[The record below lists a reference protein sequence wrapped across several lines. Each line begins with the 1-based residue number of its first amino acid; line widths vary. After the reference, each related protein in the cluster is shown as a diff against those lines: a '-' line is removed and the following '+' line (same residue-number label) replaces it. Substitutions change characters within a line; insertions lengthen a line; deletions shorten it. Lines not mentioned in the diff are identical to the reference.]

1 MARCRVCQ
9 QTTVEKFLS
18 LGPTP
23 LANRFLTREQLEETE
38 PSFPLDVYFCHT
50 CGLVQ
55 LIDVVPA
62 EVLFHDYPYL
72 TGVSSPMRTH
82 FAALAE
88 EVAHE
93 YHVGPGSL
101 VVDIGSNDGTL
112 LSGFRRFGPKVLG
125 VEPAANVATM
135 ANAAGIETISQ
146 FFDPALAKE
155 IARTRGPAQVILATN
170 VFAHVHALDHFLLG
184 VGAMLSQEGVLVIEV
199 PYLVDM
205 LNSNEFD
212 TIYHEHLSYFAVRPM
227 VALFT
232 RFGMGIVGLKRLRV
246 HGGSIRVAV
255 QKSRAPQAPVVAQIL
270 NEEEERGLDSMDTY
284 RDFAERV
291 RVIGGEL
298 VDLLRSLKARGK
310 RTVGYGAP
318 AKGNTL
324 LNFCKIGTEI
334 LDYVIDATPSKHG
347 RYTPGMHIPVF
358 PETRFR
364 SDRPDYA
371 LLLAWNYADDILKKE
386 VAFRERGGKFIIPIP
401 HPAVVA

>member
-9 QTTVEKFLS
+9 QETLEKFLS

-23 LANRFLTREQLEETE
+23 LANRFLKREQLRE
-38 PSFPLDVYFCHT
+38 PEPYFPLDVYFCHT

-55 LIDVVPA
+55 LVDVVPA

-72 TGVSSPMRTH
+72 TAVSSPMRTH

-88 EVAHE
+88 DVAQG

-112 LSGFRRFGPKVLG
+112 LSGFRRFGPKIVG
-125 VEPAANVATM
+125 VEPAANVAAT
-135 ANAAGIETISQ
+135 ASGAGIETINQ
-146 FFDPALAKE
+146 FFGPALAEE
-155 IARTRGPAQVILATN
+155 IARTRGPAQVVLATN
-170 VFAHVHALDHFLLG
+170 VFAHVHDLDQFLHG
-184 VGAMLSQEGVLVIEV
+184 VSAMLSAEGVLVIEV

-205 LNSNEFD
+205 LTNTEFD

-232 RFGMGIVGLKRLRV
+232 RFGMRIVELKRVHV

-255 QKSRAPQAPVVAQIL
+255 QKSRAPQAPVVAQVL
-270 NEEEERGLDSMDTY
+270 NEEAERGLGSMRAY

-291 RVIGGEL
+291 RVIREEL

-324 LNFCKIGTEI
+324 LNFCKVGPDLLEYLVDT
-334 LDYVIDATPSKHG
+334 TPAKQG
-347 RYTPGMHIPVF
+347 RFSPGMHVPVF
-358 PETRFR
+358 PDTKFQT
-364 SDRPDYA
+364 DRPDYA
-371 LLLAWNYADDILKKE
+371 LLLAWNYADEILKKE
-386 VAFRERGGKFIIPIP
+386 AAYRKRGGKFITPIP
-401 HPAVVA
+401 RPAIL

>member
-9 QTTVEKFLS
+9 QTTLEKFLS

-62 EVLFHDYPYL
+62 EVLFRDYPYL

-88 EVAHE
+88 DVAQE

-112 LSGFRRFGPKVLG
+112 LTGFRRRGLQIVG
-125 VEPAANVATM
+125 IEPAANVAAI
-135 ANAAGIETISQ
+135 ANAAGIPTMNQ
-146 FFDPALAKE
+146 FFTPALAEE
-155 IARTRGPAQVILATN
+155 IARTRGPAKVILATN
-170 VFAHVHALDHFLLG
+170 VFAHVHDLDRFLQGVSALLSADG
-184 VGAMLSQEGVLVIEV
+184 VFVIEV
-199 PYLVDM
+199 PYLVDI
-205 LNSNEFD
+205 LDKTEFD

-227 VALFT
+227 VTLFT
-232 RFGMGIVGLKRLRV
+232 RFGLEIVGLKRVSV

-255 QKSRAPQAPVVAQIL
+255 QKARGPQAPVVTQFL
-270 NEEEERGLDSMDTY
+270 NEEAERGLESMRTY
-284 RDFAERV
+284 RDFADRV
-291 RVIGGEL
+291 RLIREEL
-298 VDLLRSLKARGK
+298 VDLLRCLKANGK

-324 LNFCKIGTEI
+324 LNFCKVGPDLLEY
-334 LDYVIDATPSKHG
+334 LVDATPAKQG
-347 RYTPGMHIPVF
+347 RFSPGMHVPVV
-358 PETRFR
+358 PENRFQT
-364 SDRPDYA
+364 DQPDYA
-371 LLLAWNYADDILKKE
+371 LLLAWNYAEEIVKKE
-386 VAFRERGGKFIIPIP
+386 VAFRERGGKFITPIP
-401 HPAVVA
+401 RPVLI

>member
-9 QTTVEKFLS
+9 RETLEKFLS

-23 LANRFLTREQLEETE
+23 LANRFLKREQLEETE

-55 LIDVVPA
+55 LVDVVPA

-88 EVAHE
+88 EVAQQ
-93 YHVGPGSL
+93 YHVGPDNL

-112 LSGFRRFGPKVLG
+112 LSGFRRFGPNILG
-125 VEPAANVATM
+125 VEPAANVAAT
-135 ANAAGIETISQ
+135 ANAAGIQTISQ
-146 FFDPALAKE
+146 FFSPALAEE
-155 IARTRGPAQVILATN
+155 IARTRGPARVVLATN
-170 VFAHVHALDHFLLG
+170 VFAHVHDLDRFLQGVSAL
-184 VGAMLSQEGVLVIEV
+184 LSPEGVLVIEV

-205 LNSNEFD
+205 LNNTEFD
-212 TIYHEHLSYFAVRPM
+212 TIYHEHLSYFAVRPL
-227 VALFT
+227 VALFR
-232 RFGMGIVGLKRLRV
+232 RFGMGIVGVKRLRV

-255 QKSRAPQAPVVAQIL
+255 QKSPAPQAPLVGQMV
-270 NEEEERGLDSMDTY
+270 NEEAERGLGSMRTY
-284 RDFAERV
+284 HDFAERV
-291 RVIGGEL
+291 RMIREEL
-298 VDLLRSLKARGK
+298 VALLRSLKARGK

-324 LNFCKIGTEI
+324 LNFCKVGPDLVEY
-334 LDYVIDATPSKHG
+334 LVDATPAKQG
-347 RYTPGMHIPVF
+347 RFSPGMHVPVF
-358 PETRFR
+358 SDTRFQ

-371 LLLAWNYADDILKKE
+371 LLLAWNYADEILKKE
-386 VAFRERGGKFIIPIP
+386 VAYRERGGKFITPIP
-401 HPAVVA
+401 RPAIL

>member
-9 QTTVEKFLS
+9 QETLEEFLS

-23 LANRFLTREQLEETE
+23 LANRFLTREQLEEIE

-55 LIDVVPA
+55 LVDVVPA

-72 TGVSSPMRTH
+72 TGVSSPMRSH

-88 EVAHE
+88 DVAQE

-112 LSGFRRFGPKVLG
+112 LSGFRRFGPKILG
-125 VEPAANVATM
+125 IEPAANVAAT
-135 ANAAGIETISQ
+135 ANAAGIPTINQ
-146 FFDPALAKE
+146 FFGPALAEE
-155 IARTRGPAQVILATN
+155 IARSRGPAQVVLATN
-170 VFAHVHALDHFLLG
+170 VFAHVHDLDHFLQS
-184 VGAMLSQEGVLVIEV
+184 VSAMLSAEGVLLIEV

-205 LNSNEFD
+205 LNNTEFD

-246 HGGSIRVAV
+246 HGGSIRIVV
-255 QKSRAPQAPVVAQIL
+255 QKSRAPQAPVVARIL
-270 NEEEERGLDSMDTY
+270 NEELERGLGSIRTY

-291 RVIGGEL
+291 RVIEEEL
-298 VDLLRSLKARGK
+298 VDLLRNLKARGK
-310 RTVGYGAP
+310 LTVGYGAP
-318 AKGNTL
+318 AKGNTM
-324 LNFCKIGTEI
+324 LNFCKIGPDLLEY
-334 LDYVIDATPSKHG
+334 LVDATPAKQG
-347 RYTPGMHIPVF
+347 RFSPGMHIPVL
-358 PETRFR
+358 PETRFQA
-364 SDRPDYA
+364 DRPDYA
-371 LLLAWNYADDILKKE
+371 LLLAWNYTDEILKKE
-386 VAFRERGGKFIIPIP
+386 RAYRERGGRFITPIP
-401 HPAVVA
+401 RPAIL

>member
-9 QTTVEKFLS
+9 RETVERFLS

-55 LIDVVPA
+55 LVDVVPP

-112 LSGFRRFGPKVLG
+112 LSGFRRFGPKILG
-125 VEPAANVATM
+125 IEPAANVAAT
-135 ANAAGIETISQ
+135 ANAAGIQTINQ
-146 FFDPALAKE
+146 FFGPAVAEE
-155 IARTRGPAQVILATN
+155 IARTRGPAQVVLATN
-170 VFAHVHALDHFLLG
+170 VFAHVHDLDQFLKG
-184 VGAMLSQEGVLVIEV
+184 VSVLLSAEGALVIEV

-205 LNSNEFD
+205 LNETEFD

-227 VALFT
+227 VELFS
-232 RFGMGIVGLKRLRV
+232 RYGMGIVGVKRVPV

-255 QKSRAPQAPVVAQIL
+255 QKSRAAQAPVVAEML
-270 NEEEERGLDSMDTY
+270 NEEAERGLGSMRPY
-284 RDFAERV
+284 RNFAERV
-291 RVIGGEL
+291 HVIRGEL
-298 VDLLRSLKARGK
+298 VDLLRSLKTRGK

-324 LNFCKIGTEI
+324 LNFCKIGPDLLEY
-334 LDYVIDATPSKHG
+334 LVDATPAKQG
-347 RYTPGMHIPVF
+347 RFSPGMHIPVVAD
-358 PETRFR
+358 TRLR
-364 SDRPDYA
+364 ADQPDYA
-371 LLLAWNYADDILKKE
+371 LLLAWNYADEIVKKE
-386 VAFRERGGKFIIPIP
+386 GTYRERGGKFITPIP
-401 HPAVVA
+401 RPAIL

>member
-9 QTTVEKFLS
+9 QETLEKFLS

-23 LANRFLTREQLEETE
+23 LANRFLKREQLRE
-38 PSFPLDVYFCHT
+38 PEPYFPLDVYFCHT

-55 LIDVVPA
+55 LVDVVPA

-88 EVAHE
+88 DVAQE

-112 LSGFRRFGPKVLG
+112 LSGFRRFGPKTLG
-125 VEPAANVATM
+125 VEPAANVAAM
-135 ANAAGIETISQ
+135 ANAAGIQTINQ
-146 FFDPALAKE
+146 FFGPALAEE
-155 IARTRGPAQVILATN
+155 IARTRGPAQVVLATN
-170 VFAHVHALDHFLLG
+170 VFAHVHNLDRFLQA
-184 VGAMLSQEGVLVIEV
+184 VSVMLAAEGVLVIEV

-205 LNSNEFD
+205 LTNTEFD

-227 VALFT
+227 VTLFS
-232 RFGMGIVGLKRLRV
+232 RFGMGIIGLTRQRV

-255 QKSRAPQAPVVAQIL
+255 QKLRAPQTPVVAQIL
-270 NEEEERGLDSMDTY
+270 NEEAEGGLDSMRIY

-291 RVIGGEL
+291 RMIGQEL
-298 VDLLRSLKARGK
+298 VDLLRSLKARGM

-324 LNFCKIGTEI
+324 LNFCKVGPDLLEY
-334 LDYVIDATPSKHG
+334 LVDATPAKQG
-347 RYTPGMHIPVF
+347 RFSPGMHVPVV
-358 PETRFR
+358 PDTRFQA
-364 SDRPDYA
+364 DRPDYA
-371 LLLAWNYADDILKKE
+371 LLLAWNYADEILRKE
-386 VAFRERGGKFIIPIP
+386 AAYRERGGKFIIPIP
-401 HPAVVA
+401 RPAIL

>member
-9 QTTVEKFLS
+9 QETLEKFLS

-23 LANRFLTREQLEETE
+23 LANRFLKREQLEESE

-55 LIDVVPA
+55 LVDVVPA

-88 EVAHE
+88 DVAQE

-112 LSGFRRFGPKVLG
+112 LSGFRRFGPKTLG
-125 VEPAANVATM
+125 VEPAANVAAM
-135 ANAAGIETISQ
+135 ANAAGIQTINQ
-146 FFDPALAKE
+146 FFGPALAEE
-155 IARTRGPAQVILATN
+155 IARTRGPAQVVLATN
-170 VFAHVHALDHFLLG
+170 VFAHVHDLDRFLQA
-184 VGAMLSQEGVLVIEV
+184 VSVMLAAEGVLVIEV

-205 LNSNEFD
+205 LNNTEFD

-227 VALFT
+227 VALFS
-232 RFGMGIVGLKRLRV
+232 RFGMGIIDLTRQRV

-255 QKSRAPQAPVVAQIL
+255 QKSRAPQTPVVAQIL
-270 NEEEERGLDSMDTY
+270 NEEAERGLDSMRIY

-291 RVIGGEL
+291 RMIGQEL
-298 VDLLRSLKARGK
+298 VDLLRSLRARGM

-324 LNFCKIGTEI
+324 LNFCKVGPDLLEY
-334 LDYVIDATPSKHG
+334 LVDATPAKQG
-347 RYTPGMHIPVF
+347 RFSPGMHVPVV
-358 PETRFR
+358 PDTRFQA
-364 SDRPDYA
+364 DRPDYA
-371 LLLAWNYADDILKKE
+371 LLLAWNYADEILRKE
-386 VAFRERGGKFIIPIP
+386 AAYRERGGKFITPFP
-401 HPAVVA
+401 RPAIL